1 MKCRFLLFTLLAAQ
15 AAWAGVYEQGLEA
28 KNAGRHEEAA
38 GLLRKATQAQP
49 SNVEAWL
56 HYGMVL
62 GWQNKHDEALTAL
75 RQGLRRKPGHY
86 DLLLAE
92 ATVLGWKKDYA
103 AADERLAEME
113 QKFPG
118 NQEVALM
125 RGRIAVWRGDLAE
138 GRRRYEAILQKD
150 PNQVEVLMALGDIE
164 MEEWHVG
171 QAKTLYERA
180 LAVKPSPELQQRLEA
195 ATNQTLWRI
204 DTSLSGSTFARQER
218 DRWWGIS
225 RSYTYKFRGWDTWLR
240 VETGERFNLQDVT
253 WEIGTSGL
261 VMKGIRTTVY
271 GGFTPDASYSAR
283 WYADAAMSWRLYESL
298 GPLGR
303 GDLLTEARWAD
314 YTDVGVRITRL
325 GWQQQVADAW
335 TVNAHWLHFSYDS
348 GMEADGW
355 LMSISWEPKERW
367 QFRIGAGQ
375 AVESL
380 TNQTLQQ
387 GRSIRSWTIF
397 ASMVMPVS
405 DFWHVRL
412 DLEREE
418 VQNGVIRYGMAAGCG
433 YRF

>member
-1 MKCRFLLFTLLAAQ
+1 MKRRCLLIALLAAQ

-38 GLLRKATQAQP
+38 RLLRKATSAQP

-62 GWQNKHDEALTAL
+62 GWQSKYDEALTAL
-75 RQGLRRKPGHY
+75 RQGLRRKPENY
-86 DLLLAE
+86 DLRMAE
-92 ATVLGWKKDYA
+92 ATVLAWSKDYP
-103 AADERLAEME
+103 AADECLARLEK
-113 QKFPG
+113 KFPS
-118 NQEVALM
+118 NLEVALM

-150 PNQVEVLMALGDIE
+150 PNQAEVLMGLGDIE
-164 MEEWHVG
+164 MEEWHVS

-180 LAVKPSPELQQRLEA
+180 LAVQPSAEIEQRLEA
-195 ATNQTLWRI
+195 AKSQTQSRI
-204 DTSLSGSTFARQER
+204 DMGMSGSTFARQER
-218 DRWWGIS
+218 DEWWGVFG
-225 RSYTYKFRGWDTWLR
+225 SYSHKFRGWDAWLR

-253 WEIGTSGL
+253 WETGTSGL

-271 GGFTPDASYSAR
+271 GGITPDASYSAR
-283 WYADAAMSWRLYESL
+283 WYADVSVSWRLYEKL

-335 TVNAHWLHFSYDS
+335 TINAHWLHFSYDT

-355 LMSISWEPKERW
+355 QMSIAWEPKERW

-380 TNQTLQQ
+380 TTQTLQQ
-387 GRSIRSWTIF
+387 GRSIQSWTIF